1 MMKNVCLLV
10 LGIFMSLNINAQFSI
25 TGTVVDTNSVPLTGA
40 AIKILNTSSGVH
52 SDFLGH
58 YFIEDIPSGNYQ
70 IQASFIGYETQ
81 TREVKGLSKDISIYF
96 EMKEHDLE
104 LAEIMVEAT
113 RAKENMPVA
122 QTNISYADI
131 EKNNLGQDL
140 PFLLQNEVSM
150 ISTSDAGAGIGYTG
164 FRLRGSDATRI
175 NVTVNGIPINDSESQ
190 GVYWVNMPDF
200 ASSTENIQIQRGV
213 GTSTN
218 GAGAF
223 GGSVKLQTDEL
234 KEDAYAEISTS
245 YGSFNTQKYSAK
257 LGTGLI
263 NDHWAFDGRA
273 SFIGSDAYID
283 RASSNLSSYYLSGG
297 YYSDKTV
304 FKAVHFS
311 GREKTYQSWWGTP
324 QSVVD
329 GDTTAMQTHAM
340 NNWLDSAQ
348 TANLLNSGRTY
359 NYYEY
364 DNEVDNYGQD
374 HFQLHF
380 SHVISDHLKA
390 NFALHYTHGAGYY
403 EQYRKGDS
411 FSEYA
416 LPNVIVGS
424 DTITSTDLIRRRW
437 LDNDFYGLTYN
448 FFYDKEK
455 LNLTLGGAYN
465 IYEGDHFGEVIWTQ
479 YASTSSIRDRY
490 YDNKGEKTDI
500 NIFFKSEYKLNDKLT
515 SFIDFQVRSVDY
527 ATAGIDNDLK
537 TLAIDTSFIF
547 FNPKAGLSYKLNDEM
562 RVFASVAVANRE
574 PVRNDFIDNPSDDQP
589 SNENLIDY
597 EFGIDRKGKKTTLQA
612 NLYYMNYK
620 DQLILT
626 GELNDVGSPVRMN
639 VDKSYRAGVELMAGV
654 VLSNKLRLK
663 MNATL
668 SQNKIADFTEVIYD
682 YTNGYEVVENK
693 YTNTDIAFSPNIIS
707 AAGLEYAPGESLSLL
722 LQTKYVGQQ
731 FLDNTSNNNR
741 AISAY
746 QTLDARI
753 SYTIFPKSIKE
764 LNLNF
769 MANNILNSLYSSNG
783 YTYSYIYGAMV
794 TENFYYPQAGT
805 NFLCG
810 LTLKF

>member
-1 MMKNVCLLV
+1 MNFLV
-10 LGIFMSLNINAQFSI
+10 HAQFSI
-25 TGTVVDTNSVPLTGA
+25 HGTVLDINSVPLAGA
-40 AIKILNTSSGVH
+40 TIKILNTSSGVH

-58 YFIEDIPSGNYQ
+58 YFIDGIPSGDFQ
-70 IQASFIGYETQ
+70 IQVSFIGYETQ

-96 EMKEHDLE
+96 EMKERDLE
-104 LAEIMVEAT
+104 LAEIMVQAT
-113 RAKENMPVA
+113 RAKENTPVA

-131 EKNNLGQDL
+131 EKSNLGQDL

-150 ISTSDAGAGIGYTG
+150 ISTSDAGGGIGYTG

-223 GGSVKLQTDEL
+223 GGSVNLQTDQL
-234 KEDAYAEISTS
+234 KEKAYGEISTS
-245 YGSFNTQKYSAK
+245 YGSFNSQKYSAK
-257 LGTGLI
+257 IGTGLI
-263 NDHWAFDGRA
+263 NEHWAFDGRA
-273 SFIGSDAYID
+273 SFISSDGYID
-283 RASSNLSSYYLSGG
+283 RASSNLKSYYLSGG
-297 YYSDKTV
+297 YYSDKTIL
-304 FKAVHFS
+304 KAVHFS
-311 GREKTYQSWWGTP
+311 GREKTYQSWWGSP
-324 QSVVD
+324 QSIVD

-364 DNEVDNYGQD
+364 DNEIDNYGQD

-380 SHVISDHLKA
+380 SHIISNHLKA
-390 NFALHYTHGAGYY
+390 NAALHYTHGAGYY

-411 FSEYA
+411 FSDYA
-416 LPNVIVGS
+416 LPDLIVGS
-424 DTITSTDLIRRRW
+424 DTITSTNLIRRRW

-448 FFYDKEK
+448 LIYEKEK
-455 LNLTLGGAYN
+455 INLTLGGAYN
-465 IYEGDHFGEVIWTQ
+465 IYDGDHFGEIIWTE

-490 YDNKGEKTDI
+490 YDNKGEKTDL
-500 NIFFKSEYKLNDKLT
+500 NIFLKSEYKLNDKLT
-515 SFIDFQVRSVDY
+515 SFIDLQVRSVNY
-527 ATAGIDNDLK
+527 VTAGIDNDLK
-537 TLAIDTSFIF
+537 ALAIDTSFIF
-547 FNPKAGLSYKLNDEM
+547 FNPKAGLSCKLNDEM
-562 RVFASVAVANRE
+562 RAFASVAVANRE
-574 PVRNDFIDNPSDDQP
+574 PVRNDFIDKPSNNQP
-589 SNENLIDY
+589 SHENMIDY
-597 EFGIDRKGKKTTLQA
+597 ELGIDRNGKKTSLKV
-612 NLYYMNYK
+612 NLYYMSYK

-639 VDKSYRAGVELMAGV
+639 VDKSYRAGVELAAGV
-654 VLSNKLRLK
+654 VLSKKLRLK
-663 MNATL
+663 MNATF

-682 YTNGYEVVENK
+682 YTNGFDIIENK

-707 AAGLEYAPGESLSLL
+707 AAGLEYVPGKSLSLL

-731 FLDNTSNNNR
+731 FLDNTSNDNR

-769 MANNILNSLYSSNG
+769 MTNNILNSLYSSNG
-783 YTYSYIYGAMV
+783 YTYSYIDGDIV
-794 TENFYYPQAGT
+794 TESFYYPQSGT
-805 NFLCG
+805 NFLFG